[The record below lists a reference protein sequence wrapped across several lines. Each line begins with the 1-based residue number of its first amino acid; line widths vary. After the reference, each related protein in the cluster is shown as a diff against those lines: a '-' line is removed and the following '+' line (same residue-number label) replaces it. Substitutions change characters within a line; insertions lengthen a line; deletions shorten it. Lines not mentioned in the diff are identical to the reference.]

1 MQKATQ
7 VLCSLPGREQC
18 SSGGAVKKFL
28 NGTKKFPKG
37 NGKIMGEKRELYLQK
52 KRRVKG
58 EKRPK
63 FHVGSPDGTNEL
75 TFQSKGGTISIKR
88 SLNYQTRKT
97 YRLS

>member
-7 VLCSLPGREQC
+7 VLCWLPGREQC

-52 KRRVKG
+52 IG
-58 EKRPK
+58 ELKERSDLSFTSVVRMGP
-63 FHVGSPDGTNEL
+63 TN
-75 TFQSKGGTISIKR
+75 
-88 SLNYQTRKT
+88 
-97 YRLS
+97 